1 LTSAGKQGTAG
12 NAAQNV
18 KKQLWGSTFWTLHVY
33 AIFIFSMFDV
43 LSQGEM
49 AGVGAGEKKF
59 FYAIAHHDPPATDI

>member
-1 LTSAGKQGTAG
+1 M
-12 NAAQNV
+12 
-18 KKQLWGSTFWTLHVY
+18 Y